1 MSQNQYFDKIGIVLC
16 RRGSQ
21 QLLINGKAYTQSE
34 GMVLI
39 QSPLF
44 VINKVD
50 VSPDYEERFISAAPH
65 VVFSLLNRMSRI
77 VVAIRI
83 INNPCFQVDEQLS
96 DSLESNARCISD
108 YESKREASCD
118 SEEISVYNI
127 MIEKIVEESILK
139 VALYLYQHSAT
150 ASVRETA
157 NENILFEFVM
167 NLQRG
172 VVTNRNVAYYAEE
185 ANLSVGYF
193 SAVIRKTA
201 GVSPSRLITA
211 FTIAHAKTLLSQTT
225 KSIKEIASVMNFP
238 EQYTFRKYFKQHTG
252 IAPTAYR
259 NTVLQK

>member
-1 MSQNQYFDKIGIVLC
+1 MSRNLYFDKIGIMLC
-16 RRGSQ
+16 LRGCR

-39 QSPLF
+39 LSPLF
-44 VINKVD
+44 VINEVE
-50 VSPDYEERFISAAPH
+50 VSSDYEERFISAEPH

-83 INNPCFQVDEQLS
+83 INNPCFQVDEQLF
-96 DSLESNARCISD
+96 DCLESNAQRISD
-108 YESKREASCD
+108 FENKCEASCD
-118 SEEISVYNI
+118 SEELSIYNI
-127 MIEKIVEESILK
+127 MIEKIVEESILN
-139 VALYLYQHSAT
+139 VALYLYQHSGS
-150 ASVRETA
+150 ASDRETA

-167 NLQRG
+167 KLQRG
-172 VVTNRNVAYYAEE
+172 VVKNRNVAYYAEK

-201 GVSPSRLITA
+201 GVSPSRLISA
-211 FTIAHAKTLLSQTT
+211 FTIAHAKTLLSQTK

-238 EQYTFRKYFKQHTG
+238 EQYTFRKYFKQYTG